1 MFKKMIV
8 LFLVLLSALFGKG
21 AEELLTPTNV
31 RVLSQLG
38 LSESF
43 IRDPHFL
50 KIYNHYKN
58 EERGELLHQ
67 LGEEQGMVSLIV
79 GEISKKNL
87 PQTLFYI
94 AVAESLLNPYDSSS
108 KYAKGV
114 WQFIPS
120 TARNY
125 GLRIDSYIDERR
137 DPVKSTKTAIDY
149 LNNLHR
155 LLGKWY
161 LVIMAYNAGEGRIIE
176 GIVRA
181 KIDKL
186 AKRIGEDNPLIRK
199 YRAIVKRY
207 QEGRRGSFEAL
218 YRLYKELENITI
230 SAEDLFKIQPH
241 LSRQYIPRETRNY
254 LRKVV
259 ALRLL
264 FSNPKFLGYKYSYLL
279 NPGSTPPFMRVK
291 VPAKTPLK
299 LIAEAAHISLRE
311 LKELNPQFK
320 RNYTPPYSYYVY
332 LPYDKVSTFKMNF
345 SPKRV
350 REYWAKV
357 EKKKRRFTLAQLAER
372 LSSSRKGNSLIVYI
386 VKKGDSYYTIAHKF
400 GIRLNQLLAFNPRK
414 RILRPGDKIYIPRRL
429 SYLKYK
435 IKRGE
440 TLSQIAKKFHISLS
454 TLKKFNNLKDSF
466 VREGQT
472 LLIPKA

>member
-1 MFKKMIV
+1 
-8 LFLVLLSALFGKG
+8 
-21 AEELLTPTNV
+21 
-31 RVLSQLG
+31 
-38 LSESF
+38 
-43 IRDPHFL
+43 
-50 KIYNHYKN
+50 
-58 EERGELLHQ
+58 
-67 LGEEQGMVSLIV
+67 
-79 GEISKKNL
+79 
-87 PQTLFYI
+87 
-94 AVAESLLNPYDSSS
+94 
-108 KYAKGV
+108 
-114 WQFIPS
+114 
-120 TARNY
+120 
-125 GLRIDSYIDERR
+125 
-137 DPVKSTKTAIDY
+137 
-149 LNNLHR
+149 
-155 LLGKWY
+155 
-161 LVIMAYNAGEGRIIE
+161 MAYNAGEGRIIE

-186 AKRIGEDNPLIRK
+186 ARKLGGKHRLIKK
-199 YRAIVKRY
+199 YRLIVKRY
-207 QEGRRGSFEAL
+207 QAGKRGSFEAL
-218 YRLYKELENITI
+218 YRLYKELENVKI
-230 SAEDLFKIQPH
+230 SAADLLRVQPS

-264 FSNPKFLGYKYSYLL
+264 FSNPQFLGYKYSYLL

-311 LKELNPQFK
+311 LKELNPQLK
-320 RNYTPPYSYYVY
+320 RSYTPPYPYYVY
-332 LPYDKVSTFKMNF
+332 LPYKKISTFKMNF
-345 SPKRV
+345 SPAKV
-350 REYWAKV
+350 REYWARAGKGRKRV
-357 EKKKRRFTLAQLAER
+357 TLAELARKLERPKRRKGAIR
-372 LSSSRKGNSLIVYI
+372 LVYI